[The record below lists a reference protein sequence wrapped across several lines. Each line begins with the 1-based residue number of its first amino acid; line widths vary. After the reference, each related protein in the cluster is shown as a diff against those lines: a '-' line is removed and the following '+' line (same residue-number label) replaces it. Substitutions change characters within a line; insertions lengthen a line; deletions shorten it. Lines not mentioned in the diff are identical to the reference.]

1 MTRAE
6 VLAQYRPI
14 RAGIRRVLREAAKA
28 CGRADLDRAVKQVA
42 PWAEAAELEEADTAE
57 MLVDVALFE
66 PNQRGRRA
74 FDRFLAERGERLAAT
89 DRALAERMAGAWF
102 SIFRVAGPHE
112 AVGLWLEDML
122 AGNRHLW
129 LMDEALEAS
138 APEGTIAGMR
148 LFDAGPFHA
157 GFGIIVEPDDE
168 TLDFCL
174 AAKERG
180 AALPFRH
187 SLAATLYGDHLRAG
201 APPGPADLA
210 LLQTLAEILT
220 SQPSMPAKTGQ
231 RQRGRQSPKP
241 RRASKPGR
249 R

>member
-14 RAGIRRVLREAAKA
+14 RAGIRRVLREATKA

-66 PNQRGRRA
+66 PNQRGRRGI
-74 FDRFLAERGERLAAT
+74 DRFLAEQGERLAAT
-89 DRALAERMAGAWF
+89 DRALAERMTEAWF
-102 SIFRVAGPHE
+102 SIFRIAGRHE
-112 AVGLWLEDML
+112 AAGLWLEDML
-122 AGNRHLW
+122 KGSRRLW

-138 APEGTIAGMR
+138 APEGAVLGMR
-148 LFDAGPFHA
+148 LFDAGPFHT

-168 TLDFCL
+168 TLNFCL
-174 AAKERG
+174 GAKERG
-180 AALPFRH
+180 APLPFRH
-187 SLAATLYGDHLRAG
+187 SLAATLYGDQLRAG

-220 SQPSMPAKTGQ
+220 SQPSMPAKAGQ
-231 RQRGRQSPKP
+231 KQRGRQSPKP
-241 RRASKPGR
+241 RRVSKPGR